1 MLSVELSEYIAC
13 HRSSNSDRVAAIL
26 VPYMGRVF
34 AAADIGSNTVHLLV
48 AETDGARLTRL
59 DNRSEWIAL
68 GETVARH
75 GFIPKAEEDNLV
87 SALKSFRRMARSL
100 GAEYVYLFATEAM
113 RAATNHDE
121 ILDRVRE
128 STDMFVD
135 IITPRREAELSLRGV
150 QLDAPAQMDL
160 LLEIGGGSAQ
170 VARIEKG
177 HLDSSA
183 SAPVGT
189 GRVIAESGLQSPC
202 SPRAYTAAR
211 EYVHRH
217 LEALTIG
224 GPTAHCAVASGGVIR
239 GIWRALHPDG
249 DRILHTAEIDYLLWV
264 SSRQTVSRL
273 SRRFSVKNKRAGTLL
288 PGAIVYRELMARFNV
303 EELHVSEYGVREGAI
318 IEIARGE
325 IQGCLV

>member
-1 MLSVELSEYIAC
+1 
-13 HRSSNSDRVAAIL
+13 
-26 VPYMGRVF
+26 MGRVF

-48 AETDGARLTRL
+48 AETDGNRLSRL

-75 GFIPKAEEDNLV
+75 GHIPKPEADNLV
-87 SALKSFRRMARSL
+87 AALKSFRRMARSL

-113 RAATNHDE
+113 RAAANHDE

-128 STDMFVD
+128 TTDMVVD
-135 IITPRREAELSLRGV
+135 VITPRREAELSLRGV
-150 QLDAPAQMDL
+150 QLDAPRKMDL
-160 LLEIGGGSAQ
+160 LMEIGGGSAQ
-170 VARIEKG
+170 VARVVDG
-177 HLDSSA
+177 HLESSG

-189 GRVIAESGLQSPC
+189 GRVIAESGLQNPC
-202 SPRAYTAAR
+202 SRHAQTAAR
-211 EYVHRH
+211 AYVHSQ
-217 LEALTIG
+217 LESLTVG
-224 GPTAHCAVASGGVIR
+224 GHVSHCAVASGGVIR

-249 DRILHTAEIDYLLWV
+249 DTILHSNEIEYLEWV
-264 SSRQTVSRL
+264 SSRLTVNRL
-273 SRRFSVKNKRAGTLL
+273 ARRFSVKSKRAGTLL
-288 PGAIVYRELMARFNV
+288 PGAIVYRELMSRFSV